1 MFNNEDLVK
10 LLMGIFRGEYY
21 VIVKYND
28 LDLYLFIQKYVNDIL
43 LNVEKSMF
51 YGSMFYYFIRLNVR
65 GRKGGRERKRFEGSY
80 GCI

>member
-1 MFNNEDLVK
+1 MFNNEDLAK
-10 LLMGIFRGEYY
+10 LLMGIPRGEYH

-28 LDLYLFIQKYVNDIL
+28 LDLYLLTQKYANDIL

-51 YGSMFYYFIRLNVR
+51 HGSMSYYFIRLNAR
-65 GRKGGRERKRFEGSY
+65 GRKGGRERKRFEGSH